1 MANGYTVFF
10 SYLLVPTTGYT
21 KGGGYSEAIHCNY
34 INSIYLDT
42 IVNKEVNINFTN
54 FSDFKFL
61 SAIGGTGFTANQILV
76 LVQLI
81 NNAGYT
87 NLIDVKPIAA
97 NWKMWDVTN
106 QVSGYTIAAVT
117 GNTFALTQASITSSV
132 FSVPLYLYNSMMSY
146 NLNYLNYPNYL
157 TTDDDKL
164 CFGDEEYFFGNVCS
178 DIEAIAY
185 TTDLAINL
193 SLNQFNSTSNATW
206 DGVSQVFIT
215 EIGLYDTNKNLIA
228 IAKLNDP
235 IPKDATI
242 ARTMVFGLDF

>member
-21 KGGGYSEAIHCNY
+21 NGGGYSEAIHCNY
-34 INSIYLDT
+34 INRIYLES

-61 SAIGGTGFTANQILV
+61 SAVGGTGFTANQIFV

-81 NNAGYT
+81 DNASYT
-87 NLIDVKPIAA
+87 NLSDVKPIAA
-97 NWKMWDVTN
+97 DWKMWDVTD
-106 QVSGYTIAAVT
+106 QVSGYTT
-117 GNTFALTQASITSSV
+117 GNTFALTQANITSTIY
-132 FSVPLYLYNSMMSY
+132 SVPIYKYGSLPSY
-146 NLNYLNYPNYL
+146 NLNYLNYPNHL
-157 TTDDDKL
+157 TSDDDKL

-193 SLNQFNSTSNATW
+193 PLNQFNSTSNATW

-215 EIGLYDTNKNLIA
+215 EIGLYDGNKNLIA

-235 IPKDATI
+235 IPKDGTI